1 MLRMLMVLLSN
12 NENKRIGLVG
22 MLLIV
27 GLGNPGA
34 QYANNRHNVGFKI
47 IDEIAKDFKFPE
59 FTSKFQGQVSTGQ
72 IAGEKIILLKPMTYM
87 NLSGQSV
94 GECMRFYKIPVENV
108 YVFYDE
114 IDLALG
120 KVKVKQ
126 GGGAAGH
133 NGIKS
138 LDQHLGQNYWRV
150 RFGVDRPKISSMV
163 SGYVLQDFSSVEKPI
178 LDHMITI
185 TSREVPKLISGDVQG
200 FMSEIARLK
209 QQL

>member
-1 MLRMLMVLLSN
+1 MVLLN
-12 NENKRIGLVG
+12 NREQNKLRLVG

-27 GLGNPGA
+27 GLGNPGT

-72 IAGEKIILLKPMTYM
+72 IGGEKIILLKPMTYM

-94 GECMRFYKIPVENV
+94 GECMRFYKIPIENV

-150 RFGVDRPKISSMV
+150 RFGVDRPKLSSMV
-163 SGYVLQDFSSVEKPI
+163 SGYVLQDFSRDEKSL
-178 LDHMITI
+178 LDYLVSI
-185 TSREVPKLISGDVQG
+185 TSRELPKLVAGDMQG